1 MNKEE
6 IINQIKTKILE
17 KEEAYINAT
26 KKISKRDRID
36 LLLEIVDNI
45 FEKENKNNED

>member
-6 IINQIKTKILE
+6 IINQIKTEILA
-17 KEEAYINAT
+17 KEESCINET
-26 KKISKRDRID
+26 KKISKRERID
-36 LLLEIVDNI
+36 SLLEIVDNI